1 MSTGDLS
8 VRAEIDRQDELGQL
22 ARSFNRMAR
31 QIETTVATL
40 RNFVADAA
48 HEMNTPLTAL
58 RTNLELASRDK
69 AGDAQLSAALEQAA
83 RLENLNDDLVQLSR
97 LEGGIGLEGA
107 GPVDLAG
114 LAKRLGESYA
124 AQAEQAGLDFEL
136 VVSTRP
142 LIVNG
147 DQELLIR
154 AMNNLVDNAIK
165 FTLQGGHV
173 ALTLDSSDSWAW
185 IEVTDSGIGIEEA
198 DLDLVFGRFHR
209 GRNAAAYPG
218 SGLGLAISQSIVN
231 AHGGRIEVAS
241 QPGRTRVKAY
251 LPAHRPS

>member
-1 MSTGDLS
+1 

-22 ARSFNRMAR
+22 ARSFNRMAQ
-31 QIETTVATL
+31 QIEGTVATL

-58 RTNLELASRDK
+58 RTNLELASRDR
-69 AGDAQLSAALEQAA
+69 ASAPQLKAALEQAT

-107 GPVDLAG
+107 SPIDLAQ
-114 LAKRLGESYA
+114 LVKRLGESYA

-136 VVSTRP
+136 AISSRP
-142 LIVNG
+142 LAVTG

-154 AMNNLVDNAIK
+154 AVNNLVDNAIK
-165 FTLQGGHV
+165 FTPQGGHV
-173 ALTLDSSDSWAW
+173 ALTLDGDDSWVW
-185 IEVTDSGIGIEEA
+185 IEVVDTGIGIEEA

-218 SGLGLAISQSIVN
+218 SGLGLAISQSIVS

-241 QPGRTRVKAY
+241 QPGQTQVKAY
-251 LPAHRPS
+251 LPAQKPS